1 MQYKYRFEIETITPV
16 HIGTGEVYEPT
27 NFVIDD
33 GYLYEFDETLFV
45 KSLPLVEKNA
55 FNRMVVGEDYF
66 QIISF
71 YKNHV
76 EYAKKIAFNKTAV
89 SKKVEET
96 YKKSLNKDGTRN
108 KNQLEIQKTYKNPN
122 THMTV
127 IPGSSIKG
135 MLDTVFGI
143 YTPKVKENEPRQ
155 KLKVADALM
164 FDGASQ
170 IAYSYRRHK
179 DPNKAARNPI
189 PQIVEVI
196 SKNSKF
202 IVTIET
208 SLKFDEILEKFRSY
222 YEQTD
227 RRSAFF
233 DTTKNSFSARIG
245 KFSGKPYMVDDGE
258 NVRNS
263 YGKSVAT
270 HTLFE
275 DNSPF
280 GWVVFRH
287 INEEEFRQKLHNVE
301 ERNQAYFDELNQRQ
315 KKVLEK
321 IQKQKEEAKKAKAE
335 KEARLLAEQKVKE
348 EEERKKQE
356 ALASMSPFERQL
368 QTIFE
373 KDPNT
378 PKTTLLLKAIENGEI
393 EQKCEALEYL
403 KKLMIENKE
412 WKESTSAKKP
422 QKDKPYQKT
431 LKVLKLIEE
440 CNK

>member
-55 FNRMVVGEDYF
+55 FNRTIVGGDYF
-66 QIISF
+66 QIIGF

-76 EYAKKIAFNKTAV
+76 EYAKKIAYNKTPV

-122 THMTV
+122 THMAV

-202 IVTIET
+202 VVTIET
-208 SLKFDEILEKFRSY
+208 PLEFEQILKKFKRY

-227 RRSAFF
+227 RKSGFF
-233 DTTKNSFSARIG
+233 ETTKNSFSARIG
-245 KFSGKPYMVDDGE
+245 KFSGKPFMVDNGE

-280 GWVVFRH
+280 GWVVFRR
-287 INEEEFRQKLHNVE
+287 IDNEEFQQKLNIVE
-301 ERNQAYFDELNQRQ
+301 EKTQAYFEELNKRQ
-315 KKVLEK
+315 KEILEK
-321 IQKQKEEAKKAKAE
+321 IHKQKKEAKKAKAE
-335 KEARLLAEQKVKE
+335 KEERLLAEQKAKE

-356 ALASMSPFERQL
+356 ALANMSPFEREL
-368 QTIFE
+368 QKIFE

-378 PKTTLLLKAIENGEI
+378 PKTTLLLKAIENSEI
-393 EQKCEALEYL
+393 EQKCEALDYL
-403 KKLMIENKE
+403 KKLMLESNE

-431 LKVLKLIEE
+431 LRVLKLIEK
-440 CNK
+440 CS